1 MEEAPNDLHM
11 AVCAVVVG
19 VVCGTGFALC
29 DASMGGGC
37 VCGGQDSFSG
47 RWVSVGRVKDVR
59 YGPTSNRDISLAN
72 TASGICADGKA
83 RKFDL
88 FSLI

>member
-29 DASMGGGC
+29 DASMGG
-37 VCGGQDSFSG
+37 VCGGQDSFSS
-47 RWVSVGRVKDVR
+47 RWVSDMVR
-59 YGPTSNRDISLAN
+59 PPTETLA
-72 TASGICADGKA
+72 
-83 RKFDL
+83 
-88 FSLI
+88 SLIPHREYARTAKHVNLTCLV